1 MWDANEQAPGLKYS
15 FMVVFLLLKVG
26 PSMLWELPSFAR
38 MSCAAT
44 CAARTTFFTR
54 ATLSN
59 AIGLASGLSFP
70 WRRNMKKYLVLY
82 MSSVPASEQM
92 SKVSPEQAKAGMDL
106 WMTWAKKVGSGI
118 VDMGAPVGNGIKVAR
133 NGSSSPTDSKVSGFG
148 ILQAESTKA
157 LQELLKNHPH
167 FRAPGASIE
176 AFEFLPMPGMPQ
188 K

>member
-1 MWDANEQAPGLKYS
+1 
-15 FMVVFLLLKVG
+15 
-26 PSMLWELPSFAR
+26 
-38 MSCAAT
+38 
-44 CAARTTFFTR
+44 
-54 ATLSN
+54 
-59 AIGLASGLSFP
+59 
-70 WRRNMKKYLVLY
+70 MKKYLVLY

-118 VDMGAPVGNGIKVAR
+118 VDMGAPVGNGIKVAL

-176 AFEFLPMPGMPQ
+176 AFEFLSMPGMPQ